1 MSEIRPFDFCFLLIL
16 SKYVIDLGK
25 IKYTFHL
32 NIVSFELLNVRV
44 EISDEQ
50 RIVCGIVFN
59 YYLKQCI
66 NDFW

>member
-1 MSEIRPFDFCFLLIL
+1 MLLTE
-16 SKYVIDLGK
+16 K

-32 NIVSFELLNVRV
+32 NIISFELLNMRV

-59 YYLKQCI
+59 YC
-66 NDFW
+66 F

>member
-16 SKYVIDLGK
+16 LEYVIDFRK

-32 NIVSFELLNVRV
+32 NITSFELLNVRV
-44 EISDEQ
+44 EISDDQ

-59 YYLKQCI
+59 YY
-66 NDFW
+66 